1 MEQIAHRVIE
11 TNGIRMHIAERGE
24 GPLAVLCHG
33 FPELWYSW
41 RYQLV
46 ALAKAGFHAV
56 APDQR
61 GYGRTDRPA
70 PIEAYDIF
78 QLTGDLVGLVNAL
91 GEDRAV
97 IVGHDWGS
105 VVAYHCALFRPDLF
119 PAVALL
125 SVPFLPQ
132 VGGNLPPTEIMKKI
146 YAPEVFYQV
155 YFQEPGRAEAEMET
169 DVRRSLVS
177 AFYSLSGSA
186 PPEKRWRFVCR
197 PGEKLMDTYFLPEK
211 LPAWLIET
219 DVQTFTHEFQ
229 RTGFRG
235 GLNWY
240 RNIDRNWGST
250 PFLAGAKL
258 RQPTLFIAGEADP
271 VLKMYRKP
279 VESLERNVPNLK
291 GKFILPGAG
300 HWVNQERP
308 EEVNQLLLPFLKSL
322 SPLPPSPT
330 PEIG

>member
-1 MEQIAHRVIE
+1 M
-11 TNGIRMHIAERGE
+11 
-24 GPLAVLCHG
+24 
-33 FPELWYSW
+33 
-41 RYQLV
+41 V

-61 GYGRTDRPA
+61 GYGQTDRPA

-78 QLTGDLVGLVNAL
+78 QLTGDIVGLVIAL
-91 GEDRAV
+91 GEERAI

-105 VVAYHCALFRPDLF
+105 VVAYHCALFRQDLF

-125 SVPFLPQ
+125 SVPFLAHL
-132 VGGNLPPTEIMKKI
+132 GGNLPPTEIMKKI
-146 YAPEVFYQV
+146 YGQDVFYQV
-155 YFQEPGRAEAEMET
+155 YFQDPGRAEAEMEA
-169 DVRRSLVS
+169 DVRRTLVS
-177 AFYSLSGSA
+177 TLYSLSGSA
-186 PPEKRWRFVCR
+186 PQEKRWRFVYR
-197 PGEKLMDTYFLPEK
+197 PNEKLMDTYFLPER

-240 RNIDRNWGST
+240 RNIDRNWRST

-258 RQPTLFIAGEADP
+258 MQPTLFIAGEADP
-271 VLKMYRKP
+271 VIKMYRKP
-279 VESLERNVPNLK
+279 VESLERNVPSLK

-308 EEVNQLLLPFLKSL
+308 GDVNQLLLPFLKSL
-322 SPLPPSPT
+322 SPAPSSPT
-330 PEIG
+330 PEVG

>member
-1 MEQIAHRVIE
+1 MEQITHRFIE
-11 TNGIRMHIAERGE
+11 TNGIRMRIAERGE
-24 GPLAVLCHG
+24 GPLVVLCHG

-41 RYQLV
+41 RYQMA
-46 ALAKAGFHAV
+46 ALSKAGFHAV

-61 GYGRTDRPA
+61 GYGQTARPA
-70 PIEAYDIF
+70 PVEAYDIF
-78 QLTGDLVGLVNAL
+78 QLTGDIVGLVNAL
-91 GEDRAV
+91 GEDRAL

-105 VVAYHCALFRPDLF
+105 VVAYHCGLFRPDLF
-119 PAVALL
+119 SAVALL
-125 SVPFLPQ
+125 SVPFLPH

-146 YAPEVFYQV
+146 YGQDVFYQV
-155 YFQEPGRAEAEMET
+155 YFQDPGRAEAEMEA
-169 DVRRSLVS
+169 DVRRTLVS
-177 AFYSLSGSA
+177 TLYSLSGSS
-186 PPEKRWRFVCR
+186 PPEKRWRFVYR
-197 PGEKLMDTYFLPEK
+197 PGEKLMDTYFLPER

-219 DVQTFTHEFQ
+219 DVQTFTQEFQ

-308 EEVNQLLLPFLKSL
+308 GEVNQLLLPFLKSF
-322 SPLPPSPT
+322 SPPPSSPT
-330 PEIG
+330 PEIA

>member
-1 MEQIAHRVIE
+1 MEKITHRFFD

-24 GPLAVLCHG
+24 GPLVILCHG

-46 ALAKAGFHAV
+46 ALANAGFHAV

-61 GYGRTDRPA
+61 GYGQTDRPA
-70 PIEAYDIF
+70 PVEAYDIF
-78 QLTGDLVGLVNAL
+78 QLTGDIVGLATAL
-91 GEDRAV
+91 GEDRAL
-97 IVGHDWGS
+97 IIGHDWGS

-125 SVPFLPQ
+125 SVPFLPRA
-132 VGGNLPPTEIMKKI
+132 GGALPPTEIMKKI
-146 YAPEVFYQV
+146 YGQEVFYQV
-155 YFQEPGRAEAEMET
+155 YFQEPGRAEAEMEA
-169 DVRRSLVS
+169 DVRRTLVS
-177 AFYSLSGSA
+177 TLYSLSGSA
-186 PPEKRWRFVCR
+186 PPEKRWRFAYR
-197 PGEKLMDTYFLPEK
+197 PGENLTDTYFLPER

-240 RNIDRNWGST
+240 RNIDRNWRST

-258 RQPTLFIAGEADP
+258 SQPTLFIAGETDP

-300 HWVNQERP
+300 HWVNQERAG
-308 EEVNQLLLPFLKSL
+308 EVNQLLLPFLKSF
-322 SPLPPSPT
+322 SPHPSSLA
-330 PEIG
+330 PEIA